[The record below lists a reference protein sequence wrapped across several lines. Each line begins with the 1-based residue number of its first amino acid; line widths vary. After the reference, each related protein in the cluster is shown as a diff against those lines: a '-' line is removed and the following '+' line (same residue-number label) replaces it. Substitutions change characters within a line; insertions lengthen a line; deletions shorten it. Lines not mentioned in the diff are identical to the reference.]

1 MTGRATRIARGAA
14 ARVLQ
19 RVQRP
24 DAGRVLYNSFDGRFS
39 DSPRAI
45 YEHLAGAASERRH
58 CWVAGPMERVPPG
71 AREVE
76 LYGPAFLR
84 ELGRSGY
91 VVSNV
96 PMPGNLRVRRGQT
109 YLQTWHGTPL
119 KRIGFD
125 NEQWQ
130 SNPSGFGAVARDSA
144 RWDFLVSQNPF
155 STEIFRRAFRF
166 EGEVLETGYPRND
179 VLSSPRRDELRA
191 RVRAELGAAEGETV
205 ILYAPT
211 WRDNL
216 VDERGALGFALQLDV
231 DRLSAELGD
240 GHLLLV
246 RIHHFIGA
254 QLGGL
259 GDRARDVSA
268 YPDIRDLYL
277 AADVLVT
284 DYSSAMF
291 DFAVTGK
298 PIVFFV
304 YDLAAY
310 RDEVRG
316 FYFELGDV
324 APGPLCATSD
334 QVIDAL
340 RDLEAITASYAKP
353 YDAFRARFC
362 PLDDGRASQRVV
374 ERVFGTPSRGERVAK
389 ARSATGSV
397 RPARFAAGR

>member
-1 MTGRATRIARGAA
+1 MTALTTRVARATA

-24 DAGRVLYNSFDGRFS
+24 DAHRVLYNSFDGHYS

-45 YEHLAGAASERRH
+45 YEQLSGAGERRH
-58 CWVAGPMERVPPG
+58 AWVHGPAARLPAGVRG
-71 AREVE
+71 VE
-76 LYGPAFLR
+76 LYGVSFLR

-96 PMPGNLRVRRGQT
+96 PMPRNAQARRGQT

-125 NEQWQ
+125 NEQWR
-130 SNPSGFGAVARDSA
+130 SNPSGFREVVRDSV
-144 RWDFLVSQNPF
+144 RWDYLLSQNPF

-166 EGEVLETGYPRND
+166 DGEIVESGYPRND
-179 VLSSPRRDELRA
+179 VLNSPQRDELRA
-191 RVRAELGAAEGETV
+191 RVRSELGAAEGETV

-216 VDERGALGFALQLDV
+216 VDERGAVGFALQLDV
-231 DRLSAELGD
+231 DRLAAQLGD
-240 GHLLLV
+240 GHLLLI
-246 RIHHFIGA
+246 RTHHFVASRLGA
-254 QLGGL
+254 LGG
-259 GDRARDVSA
+259 RARDVST

-277 AADVLVT
+277 AADVLIT

-304 YDLAAY
+304 YDLDAY

-316 FYFELGDV
+316 FYFELDEV

-334 QVIDAL
+334 EVIDAL
-340 RDLEAITASYAKP
+340 LDLDAVSSFYTERY
-353 YDAFRARFC
+353 YDFRARFC
-362 PLDDGRASQRVV
+362 PFDDGAASRRVV
-374 ERVFGTPSRGERVAK
+374 ERLFGA
-389 ARSATGSV
+389 
-397 RPARFAAGR
+397 

>member
-1 MTGRATRIARGAA
+1 MTGPARRIVRASAA
-14 ARVLQ
+14 QALQ

-24 DAGRVLYNSFDGRFS
+24 DDRRVIFNSFDGHFS

-45 YEHLAGAASERRH
+45 YEHLGEGADGRRH
-58 CWVAGPMERVPPG
+58 TWVAGATARFPSGV
-71 AREVE
+71 REVE
-76 LYGPAFLR
+76 LYGTPFLR

-96 PMPGNLRVRRGQT
+96 PMPRNLRARRGQT

-125 NEQWQ
+125 NEQWR
-130 SNPSGFGAVARDSA
+130 SNPSGRAGLAQDVA
-144 RWDFLVSQNPF
+144 RWDYLVSQNPF

-166 EGEVLETGYPRND
+166 DGDILETGYPRND
-179 VLSSPRRDELRA
+179 VLNSADREERRA
-191 RVRAELGAAEGETV
+191 RVRAAVGAAEGETV
-205 ILYAPT
+205 VLYAPT

-216 VDERGALGFALQLDV
+216 VDERGHLGFALQLDV
-231 DRLSAELGD
+231 DRLTAELGRD
-240 GHLLLV
+240 HLLLIRV
-246 RIHHFIGA
+246 HHFIGA

-277 AADVLVT
+277 AADVLIT

-291 DFAVTGK
+291 DFAITGK

-316 FYFELGDV
+316 FYFELEEV
-324 APGPLCATSD
+324 APGPLCATTGE
-334 QVIDAL
+334 VIDVL
-340 RDLEAITASYAKP
+340 RDLDATGASYADP
-353 YDAFRARFC
+353 YGAFRARFC
-362 PLDDGRASQRVV
+362 PFDDGGATQRVV
-374 ERVFGTPSRGERVAK
+374 ERVFETPSRGERA
-389 ARSATGSV
+389 ATA
-397 RPARFAAGR
+397 RPATASARPGRFAAGR